1 MKTWNSYGSE
11 HSANL
16 VMIGKFIDV
25 ASAEAAKHAIDEM
38 EKFVGDQ
45 DSREGAERY
54 TDAEMDLFKRLNFY
68 WLQPGE
74 LEQFRYDIRSEL
86 QADSIVV
93 TTDETEIAA
102 LLKLLLA
109 KGARV
114 EVSKCTLRM
123 TIRIPGRG
131 ASPYRFKCK
140 SDNNLI
146 SHHETL
152 E

>member
-1 MKTWNSYGSE
+1 MKIWNSYGSE

-16 VMIGKFIDV
+16 VMIGKFTDA
-25 ASAEAAKHAIDEM
+25 ASAEAAKDAIDEV
-38 EKFVGDQ
+38 EKFIGDH

-54 TDAEMDLFKRLNFY
+54 SDAEMDLFKRLNFY

-86 QADSIVV
+86 QGDSIVV

-114 EVSKCTLRM
+114 EVYSAHQYPDTGK
-123 TIRIPGRG
+123 GR
-131 ASPYRFKCK
+131 
-140 SDNNLI
+140 
-146 SHHETL
+146 
-152 E
+152 

>member
-16 VMIGKFIDV
+16 VMIGKFRD
-25 ASAEAAKHAIDEM
+25 ATSAEAAKDAIDEI
-38 EKFVGDQ
+38 EKFVGDHN
-45 DSREGAERY
+45 SREGIERY
-54 TDAEMDLFKRLNFY
+54 SDAEMDLFKRLNFY

-74 LEQFRYDIRSEL
+74 LEQFRYDISSEL
-86 QADSIVV
+86 QGDSIVV

-114 EVSKCTLRM
+114 EVYSAHDYPNTGK
-123 TIRIPGRG
+123 GR
-131 ASPYRFKCK
+131 
-140 SDNNLI
+140 
-146 SHHETL
+146 
-152 E
+152 

>member
-25 ASAEAAKHAIDEM
+25 ASAEAAKHAIDEI

-114 EVSKCTLRM
+114 EVYSAHDYPNTGK
-123 TIRIPGRG
+123 GR
-131 ASPYRFKCK
+131 
-140 SDNNLI
+140 
-146 SHHETL
+146 
-152 E
+152 